1 MRVIRAA
8 GIVSLLLVATGW
20 QIAADD
26 KVFFMEL
33 PREVLPVA
41 VGGNAFAVVG
51 NYYSGGGLTWMPTS
65 GDEAIGARA
74 ATAISRDGKA
84 IAGDALDSRGLENA
98 AIWQGGKNWRVLGS
112 FAPGSQPCDQLL
124 SSAYGASADGRAIVG
139 LGWDGCRY
147 AHAFRWEESTGM
159 VDLGTLNANSTRAN
173 GVSGDGKVVIGW
185 QESNLGPR
193 EGAKWVNRVEELIK
207 GPGGAVGEAYAA
219 NTDGSIIVGQI
230 CDFSTNTRVQSSAWM
245 WTQGKGVQCFTVN
258 LPSNL
263 PPRGYV
269 AQMRSVS
276 DDGRV
281 VGGAFSF
288 GLESESLIWLDG
300 QLFFLKDYLQA
311 NGYPEAFRNWNN
323 TGFVTGVSPDG
334 RTLVG
339 YGAGPTAFQGFM
351 VILPPREKK

>member
-112 FAPGSQPCDQLL
+112 FAPGSQPCDQLF
-124 SSAYGASADGRAIVG
+124 SSPYPAPAPARP
-139 LGWDGCRY
+139 LP
-147 AHAFRWEESTGM
+147 
-159 VDLGTLNANSTRAN
+159 
-173 GVSGDGKVVIGW
+173 
-185 QESNLGPR
+185 GP
-193 EGAKWVNRVEELIK
+193 A
-207 GPGGAVGEAYAA
+207 
-219 NTDGSIIVGQI
+219 
-230 CDFSTNTRVQSSAWM
+230 C
-245 WTQGKGVQCFTVN
+245 
-258 LPSNL
+258 
-263 PPRGYV
+263 PPR
-269 AQMRSVS
+269 RS
-276 DDGRV
+276 
-281 VGGAFSF
+281 
-288 GLESESLIWLDG
+288 
-300 QLFFLKDYLQA
+300 
-311 NGYPEAFRNWNN
+311 P
-323 TGFVTGVSPDG
+323 P
-334 RTLVG
+334 
-339 YGAGPTAFQGFM
+339 
-351 VILPPREKK
+351 PPRPPPSPATRTAPAPPPLTHAPPTPPPP